1 MATRSGQLNPFV
13 PGSGRLPPY
22 LAGRETEQERLRG
35 LLAHVLA
42 GQGAPRDAVLSGPR
56 GNGKTALLRWFEQAV
71 GDACAAVDVVWLTPS
86 EARTLDDLATALVPP
101 GRFTTLRPDSLSVSV
116 GLGKVGWQIA
126 DRPGALAPLLAER
139 CHRRPLV
146 LLLDEA
152 HTLDAGVGQVLL
164 NAGQTVRANS
174 PFLLVMAGT
183 PDLQRHLNTMAT
195 TFWSRAEKLGIGRLD
210 EDAAAAA
217 IVQPFADSVPEA
229 AFDADALAEV
239 LAESQGYPY
248 FLQLWGESLWL
259 AARGAARI
267 DASVVRTVR
276 RSVEE
281 SRLAYYE
288 DRRDELE
295 RMNLLDAAAAVAAAY
310 DGRTTL
316 RGPELDAAISR
327 ALGEGEARA
336 EVLRCRDALAS
347 TGYVWKP
354 PAAGDAW
361 QPGIPSFMGYVQEQQ
376 AG

>member
-1 MATRSGQLNPFV
+1 MRSRLCSP
-13 PGSGRLPPY
+13 SG
-22 LAGRETEQERLRG
+22 A
-35 LLAHVLA
+35 
-42 GQGAPRDAVLSGPR
+42 AVG
-56 GNGKTALLRWFEQAV
+56 RWF
-71 GDACAAVDVVWLTPS
+71 CS
-86 EARTLDDLATALVPP
+86 
-101 GRFTTLRPDSLSVSV
+101 
-116 GLGKVGWQIA
+116 
-126 DRPGALAPLLAER
+126 
-139 CHRRPLV
+139 
-146 LLLDEA
+146 LDEA

-183 PDLQRHLNTMAT
+183 PDLQRHLNTMAA

-217 IVQPFADSVPEA
+217 IVQPFADGVPAA

-267 DASVVRTVR
+267 DASVVRTAR

-295 RMNLLDAAAAVAAAY
+295 RMNLLDAAAAVADAY
-310 DGRTTL
+310 DGRATL
-316 RGPELDAAISR
+316 RGRELDAAISR
-327 ALGEGEARA
+327 ALGEDEARV

-361 QPGIPSFMGYVQEQQ
+361 QPGIPSLMGYVQEQHG
-376 AG
+376 A